1 MSFHHRSLSRSGYAG
16 NFNSPTH
23 DLPPLI
29 TKLLKNSRFTDTR
42 WNPANNLAQK
52 GFCVKAESELSTLL
66 SLSAERSLFP
76 SKFLNISSRALHKVV
91 VSKTA
96 YDRRFYYYSFR
107 GSRVILDKTSLMRR
121 GRDSNPGRGFP
132 LNTLAVCCFQPLS
145 HLSNFHMFSN
155 NHPQLTPPFPHTAFE
170 EQLKSKR
177 KTPGNAMCA

>member
-1 MSFHHRSLSRSGYAG
+1 MYDMSFHHRSLSRSGYAG

-107 GSRVILDKTSLMRR
+107 GSRVILDKTSLMR
-121 GRDSNPGRGFP
+121 GRRDVT
-132 LNTLAVCCFQPLS
+132 LN
-145 HLSNFHMFSN
+145 NFS
-155 NHPQLTPPFPHTAFE
+155 PKVLTGLLNMGARFE
-170 EQLKSKR
+170 VMRER
-177 KTPGNAMCA
+177 IERVMAR